1 DHDCLATIRSLI
13 APGDQRGEVTGER
26 LPLLHSVCLLGTP
39 PADVLQEKGWRP
51 LLFGEMVAAGERLS
65 DALLGERQASV
76 LPSDPAMMLYTSGT
90 TGSPKGALL
99 THGSLINNARFLAQR
114 WGVNQ
119 DVAMVVLVPFFHA
132 MGCVA
137 GTLAALLLACPLHP
151 LLAFD
156 P

>member
-1 DHDCLATIRSLI
+1 
-13 APGDQRGEVTGER
+13 
-26 LPLLHSVCLLGTP
+26 
-39 PADVLQEKGWRP
+39 
-51 LLFGEMVAAGERLS
+51 MVAAGEHLS
-65 DALLGERQASV
+65 DALLSERQASV

-156 P
+156 PLKTLQVISREHCAFLSGTPTMITAIMQHPDWNTFD